1 MLITM
6 NSEVRLEM
14 NSVELLDKKE
24 QLQLRAENLL
34 NSVEK
39 EARKLNTDEE
49 VEFNSLLKQIED
61 IETEL
66 NNKLNDNEKRNKTM
80 ENKFSLIN
88 AINAVVNN
96 RNLDETA
103 QEIVNAGI
111 AEMRKSGQSYS
122 GQIILPVE
130 ERATIQVTAA
140 HGIEAVADD
149 KLNILEPLRNRLV
162 LTQAGA
168 TYMTGLV
175 GNVFIPTYSGTNV
188 AWKGEVAA
196 ADDGAGTFGEVE
208 LSPKRLTAYLDISK
222 QFLIQDSVSAE
233 EMLKNDIVRALAEKL
248 ESTILGNVA
257 GSTTQPAGIFKLI
270 TPATGAAATY
280 AGTVAMEKALDE
292 NNATGNY
299 SYIVSPAVKATL
311 RTAPKD
317 SGSGLFTME
326 NDEINGIPVYCTNSC
341 AGAVVGNFEDYVIAQ
356 WGGIDLT
363 VDPYTQASNGKVR
376 LVINAYFDA
385 KPRRTES
392 FTGFVPSSN

>member
-1 MLITM
+1 MANTLELI
-6 NSEVRLEM
+6 
-14 NSVELLDKKE
+14 DKKD
-24 QLQLRAENLL
+24 QLELRANAIVNQAEQ
-34 NSVEK
+34 EQ
-39 EARKLNTDEE
+39 RKLNEDEL
-49 VEFNSLLKQIED
+49 VEFNQITEDLKNTENEIR
-61 IETEL
+61 EL
-66 NNKLNDNEKRNKTM
+66 NNKLNNNKKRNKTM
-80 ENKFSLIN
+80 KQFSLIN

-103 QEIVNAGI
+103 QEVVNAGI
-111 AEMRKSGQSYS
+111 AEMRKAGQSFS

-130 ERATIQVTAA
+130 ERAAIQATVTD
-140 HGIEAVADD
+140 HGEEVVAED

-175 GNVFIPTYSGTNV
+175 GNVSIPTYSGTSV

-196 ADDGAGTFGEVE
+196 AEDGAGTFDEVE

-222 QFLIQDSVSAE
+222 QFLIQDSASAE
-233 EMLKNDIVRALAEKL
+233 QMLKNDIVRALAEKL
-248 ESTILGNVA
+248 ESTILGSAA
-257 GSTTQPAGIFKLI
+257 GSTTQPAGIFNLI
-270 TPATGAAATY
+270 TSATGAAATY

-292 NNATGNY
+292 NNATGNFT
-299 SYIVSPAVKATL
+299 YIVSPAVKATL
-311 RTAPKD
+311 RTAAKD

-326 NDEINGIPVYCTNSC
+326 NDEINGLPVYCTNSC
-341 AGAVVGNFEDYVIAQ
+341 AGCVVGNFEDYVIAQ

-392 FTGFVPSSN
+392 FTGFVPSGN